1 MAHLGSTLV
10 ALLTGTVALGG
21 VLATAPPAAAATR
34 TVSVA
39 QQVLNTAG
47 CSAGTVDGRFG
58 TRTKAAVIKFQAANW
73 LAQTGSLDTATW
85 SKLEAAGKVRCDR
98 RPVPRTSGTGR
109 RIVVSRTQNYVWLV
123 RSDGTVRWQGGI
135 IDNPGVFSARTYRSG
150 ADCGR
155 PAHVRWNSDYSKTLW
170 LEHYTRIQTGLC
182 GVGFHRVPEYKSS
195 GNQIHPD
202 WYLGTNLK
210 ESHGCLRVSAR
221 TAEEIWDFTQT
232 SVPVVFKP

>member
-21 VLATAPPAAAATR
+21 IVATAPPAAAAR
-34 TVSVA
+34 TVAVA
-39 QQVLNTAG
+39 QRLLNDVGCDAG
-47 CSAGTVDGRFG
+47 AADGAFG
-58 TRTKAAVIKFQAANW
+58 TRSKAATIKFQAANW
-73 LAQTGSLDTATW
+73 LPQSGSLDAATW

-109 RIVVSRTQNYVWLV
+109 RIVVSRTQNYLWLV
-123 RSDGTVRWQGGI
+123 RADGSVRWQGGI
-135 IDNPGVFSARTYRSG
+135 IDNPGVFSAGTYRSG
-150 ADCGR
+150 SDCGR
-155 PAHVRWNSDYSKTLW
+155 AAHIRWNSDYSKTLW
-170 LEHYTRIQTGLC
+170 LEHYTRIRTGLC

-210 ESHGCLRVSAR
+210 QSHGCIRVSAR
-221 TAEEIWDFTQT
+221 TAREIWDFTQYA
-232 SVPVVFKP
+232 VPVVFKG